1 MLSNYAS
8 LLLIKLKNLTTNNGM
23 CSVVGLCLLLQVNY
37 APQLH

>member
-23 CSVVGLCLLLQVNY
+23 CSRFMFI
-37 APQLH
+37 AAS